1 VPRIKQLD
9 PEIKGWTGRLFKK
22 VKESMGLVPNMF
34 ACMGNSPMAFE
45 GFLTLNA
52 NLGAGKLGAKLI
64 KQIILATSELNGC
77 EYCVSA
83 HTQMA
88 KDTKLLNDEEC
99 LNSRRL
105 IGKDD
110 KTSAVLNFVGKV
122 HITKG
127 KVDDVSIQDL
137 RDNGFQDEE
146 IVEIL
151 ATMALATLANYVSNV
166 GEPKLDFPEAPK
178 VRTLKKE
185 ALWQK

>member
-1 VPRIKQLD
+1 MPRIKQLD
-9 PEIKGWTGRLFKK
+9 AEQQKGWTGRLFKK

-34 ACMGNSPMAFE
+34 ACMGNSSMAFE
-45 GFLTLNA
+45 GFLTLNG

-88 KDTKLLNDEEC
+88 LDANLLTTEEC
-99 LNSRRL
+99 FNARRL
-105 IGKDD
+105 IGTDGKS
-110 KTSAVLNFVGKV
+110 TSALKFVGNV
-122 HITKG
+122 HTTKG
-127 KVDDVSIQDL
+127 KIDDADIQSL

-151 ATMALATLANYVSNV
+151 ATMSLATFANYVSNV
-166 GEPKLDFPEAPK
+166 GEPELDFPEAPK
-178 VRTLKKE
+178 VRG
-185 ALWQK
+185 